1 MTYDPHLLPRASERP
16 RRSALSAPHPHPPAL
31 SWPRSPRR
39 AGCPAERLPAFRD
52 PCLRRVWLVD
62 RAGFSPEPEQQR
74 GSARGCVL
82 VSLRIS
88 PRSADELSRAPEE
101 PARNLEPDTGGF
113 IAR

>member
-1 MTYDPHLLPRASERP
+1 M
-16 RRSALSAPHPHPPAL
+16 
-31 SWPRSPRR
+31 
-39 AGCPAERLPAFRD
+39 
-52 PCLRRVWLVD
+52 D
-62 RAGFSPEPEQQR
+62 RAGFSPEPEKQR

-88 PRSADELSRAPEE
+88 PCSADKLSREPEE